1 MPKCANPKKY
11 IQLIC
16 LLAFS
21 FPVILHAENSSNLN
35 NPTEIAYPLNDDDL
49 LVISVEYG
57 ELVLE
62 ESLFVFQ
69 TPEAT
74 FIPVQGL
81 IDTLNFALNL
91 DLDALT
97 IDGWFISE
105 SSLVSIDIANKSV
118 FIRGEKQIW
127 PNTFKYAEDGF
138 DLYIDHHSLESWLG
152 LSLSLD
158 VSQLSIQV
166 RSDTELPIVLKKQRQ
181 NKQDQINQ
189 TTVESQIK
197 DYVPNTYDMIGDP
210 SLDIEISYDLEKNQ
224 GNSNAFSGAVLQ
236 GTMDLFKHSMS
247 TSYVNLDGEADLR
260 ATFSRAAGTLDESMP
275 LGIDQYR
282 FGDVFSR
289 SDTLLF
295 GSAKGSGFHIQRGK
309 NSLLDQSGDILIEGD
324 APPGWE
330 VELYRNGTLIN
341 FTSPSA
347 NGLYRFENVATFSG
361 ENIFDIRIFGPQG
374 QARTRQ
380 KKITVGAGMLKKDR
394 WEYQLYGLKK
404 NNNLISSTINSNQKV
419 SDFLLLEGSY
429 GFNEYLTFQ
438 TGVNRMT
445 PNNALEPHDYQFL
458 SAFTSID
465 GSLLSLKFAN
475 DTKSG
480 TAFASSLKGRWLN
493 TNLNIDVFKFN
504 NLVSDRSSNGQLK
517 LDAKIKANSLIH
529 DLISRPI
536 SYDLELRFTEQR
548 ASKQKQFMLSNTLSS
563 YVGRM
568 QFASSLNYSHSNSI
582 VDDAF
587 DGKFSVIR
595 RFTNWR
601 TKAELSYGI
610 SPTSRLH
617 GVLTSASYKFNNFTY
632 QASVDYLT
640 FNTGILTLSNTFTWS
655 FRPLAM
661 SLLTGFNDADRHFIG
676 LSLTTSLTYD
686 KTTQDFIFDK
696 NGFSSSARV
705 LARAYIDDNS
715 NQQFDE
721 NDQALE
727 GIIFKGRNEWKTT
740 PTDSNGYAL
749 LTGIPNQTMQR
760 ISIDESSIDDPFMRV
775 ITPQYYL
782 YSHAG
787 KQNELSFQ
795 LVPTLELEGQMFR
808 SIEGKQFPSANVPL
822 FLYDKNNAL
831 FASTNTEYDG
841 IYLFDNIIPGKYRL
855 EVSHPYLQKHQYSPI
870 DSVIIEADGSEG
882 VIYLPTII
890 LEKTQTEKDT
900 ITY

>member
-1 MPKCANPKKY
+1 MPKYANTKKY
-11 IQLIC
+11 IQRIC
-16 LLAFS
+16 FLALFSPLL
-21 FPVILHAENSSNLN
+21 LHATN
-35 NPTEIAYPLNDDDL
+35 NTNPNTPTEKAYFLNDDDL
-49 LVISVEYG
+49 LVVSVEY
-57 ELVLE
+57 EDLVLE

-97 IDGWFISE
+97 IDGWFTSE
-105 SSLVSIDIANKSV
+105 PSTISIDIANQTV
-118 FIRGEKQIW
+118 FIRGEKQTW

-158 VSQLSIQV
+158 VSQLSVQV
-166 RSDTELPIVLKKQRQ
+166 SSDTILPIVLKKQRQ
-181 NKQDQINQ
+181 KKQDEINK
-189 TTVESQIK
+189 TTPARQFK
-197 DYVPNTYDMIGDP
+197 DYIPNTYDMMGDP
-210 SLDIEISYDLEKNQ
+210 SLDIEVSYDLEKNH
-224 GNSNAFSGAVLQ
+224 GDSNTFSGAVLQ

-247 TSYVNLDGEADLR
+247 SSYVNLDGEADLR
-260 ATFSRAAGTLDESMP
+260 LTFSRASSTVDDSML

-295 GSAKGSGFHIQRGK
+295 GSTQGSGFHLQRGK
-309 NSLLDQSGDILIEGD
+309 NSLFDQSGDLLIEGD

-341 FTSPSA
+341 FTTPSA
-347 NGLYRFENVATFSG
+347 NGIYRFENVSTFSG
-361 ENIFDIRIFGPQG
+361 ENIFDVRIFGPQG

-380 KKITVGAGMLKKDR
+380 KKITVGAGMLIKDQ

-404 NNNLISSTINSNQKV
+404 NNNLISSNINNNQQV

-438 TGVNRMT
+438 AGVNRTT
-445 PNNALEPHDYQFL
+445 PNNALEAHDYQFI
-458 SAFTSID
+458 SAFTSIE
-465 GSLLSLKFAN
+465 GSLASFKFAN

-480 TAFASSLKGRWLN
+480 TAFASSLKGRWLD
-493 TNLNIDVFKFN
+493 TNLNIDIFKFN
-504 NLVSDRSSNGQLK
+504 QLISDRSSNGQLK

-529 DLISRPI
+529 GLISRPI

-548 ASKQKQFMLSNTLSS
+548 ISKQKQFMLSNALSS
-563 YVGRM
+563 YFGRI
-568 QFASSLNYSHSNSI
+568 QFASSLNYSHSNSTFN
-582 VDDAF
+582 DDIF

-595 RFTNWR
+595 RFTRWR

-610 SPTSRLH
+610 SPNTRLQ
-617 GVLTSASYKFNNFTY
+617 GVLTSASYKFNNFSY
-632 QASVDYLT
+632 QASIDYLT
-640 FNTGILTLSNTFTWS
+640 LNTDILTLSNTFTWS
-655 FRPLAM
+655 FRPLAL
-661 SLLTGFNDADRHFIG
+661 SLLAGFNDDDRHFIG

-686 KTTQDFIFDK
+686 KTNQDFIFDK

-705 LARAYIDDNS
+705 LAHAYIDDNN

-721 NDQALE
+721 SDQPLE
-727 GIIFKGRNEWKTT
+727 GIIFKGRNEWKKT
-740 PTDSNGYAL
+740 PTGSNGYAL

-782 YSHAG
+782 YSHSG

-795 LVPTLELEGQMFR
+795 LVPTLELEGKVFR
-808 SIEGKQFPSANVPL
+808 LVEGKKFPSANVPL
-822 FLYDKNNAL
+822 FLYDKNETL
-831 FASTNTEYDG
+831 FASTNSEYDG
-841 IYLFDNIIPGKYRL
+841 VYLFENIIPGKYRL
-855 EVSHPYLQKHQYSPI
+855 EVSQAYLQKHQYKPI
-870 DSVIIEADGSEG
+870 DSTSLEVDGSEG
-882 VIYLPTII
+882 VVYLSAVI
-890 LEKTQTEKDT
+890 LEK
-900 ITY
+900 